1 MTTIAVASVKGA
13 GGVTSAALVLAAVR
27 AETDD
32 VMLVEADPSGGSLL
46 GWCEQLRP
54 AGDLYDLAMS
64 RNSAGLASV
73 AQQMGD
79 LSVVPSWGRSFRLT
93 QALIR
98 PRVPWAVL
106 LGGFD
111 GTRHRRCRTASTRR
125 RRRSASWR
133 RATSSCSSP
142 PSEPAPVA
150 TTMEWASRGGRHGP
164 ADVGMPVGRL
174 RMITSEVVGRRRT
187 MSVTPRDLSLVT
199 GAGYLGHLPHDPASL
214 ESAVPRCVDRATG
227 GCARRPPRRSSSSRR
242 RRRCRR
248 LRNAWRWSSRCNGD
262 RIGTARRP
270 RPTGRSDPPRIR
282 GATPGRAAAGVAR
295 RTRGAPGEDEVRP
308 RDRGDAAD
316 QRGAGAGV
324 QPGAAASSRRIAS
337 SR

>member
-54 AGDLYDLAMS
+54 AADLYDLTMN

-98 PRVPWAVL
+98 PRVPWEAL
-106 LGGFD
+106 LRGFD
-111 GTRHRRCRTASTRR
+111 GTVIVDVGRVYPEAPTMGLLA
-125 RRRSASWR
+125 AVDLVVLV
-133 RATSSCSSP
+133 AA
-142 PSEPAPVA
+142 SEPSPVA
-150 TTMEWASRGGRHGP
+150 TTMEWASRGGRHGST
-164 ADVGMPVGRL
+164 DVGVPVGRL

-187 MSVTPRDLSLVT
+187 MSVTPRDLSFVT
-199 GAGYLGHLPHDPASL
+199 GAGYLGHLPHDPPSL
-214 ESAVPRCVDRATG
+214 ELLCLGASIGD
-227 GCARRPPRRSSSSRR
+227 
-242 RRRCRR
+242 RR
-248 LRNAWRWSSRCNGD
+248 LRHSRLVE
-262 RIGTARRP
+262 
-270 RPTGRSDPPRIR
+270 
-282 GATPGRAAAGVAR
+282 AGHVI
-295 RTRGAPGEDEVRP
+295 
-308 RDRGDAAD
+308 
-316 QRGAGAGV
+316 AGALADSQRVGV
-324 QPGAAASSRRIAS
+324 VK
-337 SR
+337 